1 MLTDTKIK
9 ALKSKNKIYRVADS
23 HGLVL
28 EVKPSG
34 TKYWRYRYRFE
45 TKANMIGMGEYPIIS
60 LAQARQ
66 NRDKYKAYC
75 GETSLEPL
83 RGIDKITTFTGVII
97 VAAIVI
103 IVAIASIVN
112 SFEVVLDSVI
122 S

>member
-66 NRDKYKAYC
+66 NRDKYKVLLYQGVNPSTYKKEIKA
-75 GETSLEPL
+75 EKTAK
-83 RGIDKITTFTGVII
+83 KISEQSTFSKMFFDWYVSKKGTVP
-97 VAAIVI
+97 
-103 IVAIASIVN
+103 
-112 SFEVVLDSVI
+112 FF
-122 S
+122 